1 MVQSQLAQADG
12 QADMNEV
19 LKTASFRPAM
29 MWLDYTG
36 GVYTI
41 SI

>member
-1 MVQSQLAQADG
+1 MMVQSQLAQADG

-29 MWLDYTG
+29 M
-36 GVYTI
+36 
-41 SI
+41 